1 MSNSSKV
8 VVGLSGGV
16 DSSVAAAL
24 LLKQGYK
31 VIGVMLRLWSE
42 PGEEGSNRCCT
53 PDSMAMA
60 RRVASQLGIPFYVLD
75 AKEVFRQ
82 TVVETFISGYT
93 SGKTP
98 NPCLVCNRSIRWGF
112 LMNYAAA
119 LNVEFI
125 ATGHYAQLVRTS
137 SGSVELR
144 KGIDSNK
151 DQSYVLSVLTQAQLA
166 HTLLP
171 LGELTK
177 PQVRQL
183 AHEFGLEVAD
193 KAESQ
198 DLCFLGGN
206 DYRDFLTRHRPDSNQ
221 PGEIYDIHGQL
232 LGIHRGLAF
241 YTIGQRKGL
250 KITAPEPLFVIDK
263 DIAEN
268 TLIVGAQHE
277 LGKQNLVAKD
287 ANWIN
292 GNTPDMPFRA
302 QVKIRYRAA
311 DASATIDVKPDSCF
325 TVAFDQKMRDITP
338 GQSAVI
344 YQDDLC
350 LGSGIIDSSY

>member
-1 MSNSSKV
+1 M
-8 VVGLSGGV
+8 
-16 DSSVAAAL
+16 
-24 LLKQGYK
+24 
-31 VIGVMLRLWSE
+31 
-42 PGEEGSNRCCT
+42 
-53 PDSMAMA
+53 
-60 RRVASQLGIPFYVLD
+60 
-75 AKEVFRQ
+75 
-82 TVVETFISGYT
+82 
-93 SGKTP
+93 
-98 NPCLVCNRSIRWGF
+98 
-112 LMNYAAA
+112 
-119 LNVEFI
+119 
-125 ATGHYAQLVRTS
+125 
-137 SGSVELR
+137 
-144 KGIDSNK
+144 
-151 DQSYVLSVLTQAQLA
+151 
-166 HTLLP
+166 
-171 LGELTK
+171 
-177 PQVRQL
+177 
-183 AHEFGLEVAD
+183 EVAD

-206 DYRDFLTRHRPDSNQ
+206 DYRDFLSRHRPDSNQ
-221 PGEIYDIHGQL
+221 SGEIYDIHGQL

-263 DIAEN
+263 DIAKN

-292 GNTPDMPFRA
+292 ENTPDMPFRA

>member
-1 MSNSSKV
+1 MSKSTKV
-8 VVGLSGGV
+8 VVGMSGGV

-24 LLKQGYK
+24 LLKQGYE
-31 VIGVMLRLWSE
+31 VIGVMLKLWSE
-42 PGEEGSNRCCT
+42 PGKECSNRCCT

-60 RRVASQLGIPFYVLD
+60 RRVASQLGIAFYVLD

-82 TVVETFISGYT
+82 KVVETFISGYT

-119 LNVEFI
+119 LNAEFI
-125 ATGHYAQLVRTS
+125 ATGHYAKLARTS
-137 SGSVELR
+137 SGLVELR
-144 KGIDSNK
+144 KGVDNNK
-151 DQSYVLSVLTQAQLA
+151 DQSYVLSVLTQTQLA

-177 PQVRQL
+177 PQVRQI
-183 AHEFGLEVAD
+183 AHEFGLEVAEI
-193 KAESQ
+193 AESQ

-206 DYRDFLTRHRPDSNQ
+206 DYREFLTRHRPDSNQ
-221 PGEIYDIHGQL
+221 PGEIFDIHGHF

-250 KITAPEPLFVIDK
+250 MIAAPEPLFVIDK
-263 DIAEN
+263 DIAKN
-268 TLIVGAQHE
+268 TLIVGAQQD
-277 LGKQNLVAKD
+277 LGKLNLVAKEV
-287 ANWIN
+287 NWIN
-292 GNTPDMPFRA
+292 GKTPEKPFRA
-302 QVKIRYRAA
+302 QVKIRYRA
-311 DASATIDVKPDSCF
+311 DDVLATIEVNQDSSF
-325 TVAFDQKMRDITP
+325 TIAFDRKMKDITP

-344 YQDDLC
+344 YQSDLC